1 MEIMTLISGIA
12 EPIGSAIS
20 SMYESTA
27 AIMNKPF
34 DYFINKDTA
43 QAQQNI
49 SSQQAQT
56 QITASNNMLYAILGI
71 AGAGIIGLLGYAIVS
86 KK

>member
-12 EPIGSAIS
+12 EPVGSAIS
-20 SMYESTA
+20 SMYESAA
-27 AIMNKPF
+27 AIVTKPI

-43 QAQQNI
+43 QTQQYI
-49 SSQQAQT
+49 AGQQAQT

-71 AGAGIIGLLGYAIVS
+71 AGAGIIVLLGYAIVS
-86 KK
+86 K